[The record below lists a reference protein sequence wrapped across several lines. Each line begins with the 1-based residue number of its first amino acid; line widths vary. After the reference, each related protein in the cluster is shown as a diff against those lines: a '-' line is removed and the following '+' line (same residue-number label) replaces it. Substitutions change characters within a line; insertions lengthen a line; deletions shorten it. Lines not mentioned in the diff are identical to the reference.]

1 MIQKSKIKLLF
12 ISLFAFTL
20 FTTFAQNKNF
30 DSLADE
36 VNRIS
41 IYKKTEALRL
51 LDSLYQMA
59 HHGKDSTLLIAR
71 CLSEEAVLNLRQG
84 ISDSCLSYKIEKKL
98 NRNNIQKQEK
108 ALFQFAMG
116 TSLASEKKYGDAFH
130 YLLDASE
137 NFKKLNEDRFT
148 AQSLSFLGN
157 ICFIIG
163 MWKLADY
170 YYSEASTYANPELS
184 IYYYIKLN
192 HYSLMSYLNKD
203 EAVNDA
209 LLLLLEVVERKELE
223 ELMPIFY
230 LNIGAMFLNEAPEK
244 ALFYFSKLQN
254 LDFDNPISMA
264 ILYSNMGKYYL
275 NNNDLKHA
283 SIYYNKAQKIME
295 QNNTL
300 NNLISLYYD
309 ISLVFE
315 RENRLDSALLYSRKH
330 QELSQKLQSNTIA
343 IEKHQKNI
351 TSILESSQKDLI
363 ISKQKIELGNRRFV
377 FLVVIFSFVVVVV
390 LLLVAII
397 NLRKNQ
403 KTLELTTK
411 INLQTLEKEA
421 QKEILEANT
430 REISSYSLLVSNK
443 NEILNKIM
451 RLCEQIINN
460 KEDADKTVKKII
472 EIIKSNL
479 SIDKEWENFK
489 LHFEKV
495 HPIFFEK
502 LKQSCNELTEENLKT
517 CAYIKIGMSNKQIAQ
532 LLNVAH
538 NSIIISR
545 YRIRKKLQLPDN
557 EDLKTFLDNLQ

>member
-1 MIQKSKIKLLF
+1 MIQNSKIRLLF
-12 ISLFAFTL
+12 ISLFVFTL
-20 FTTFAQNKNF
+20 FTPFAKNKSF

-59 HHGKDSTLLIAR
+59 YQGKDSTLLIAR
-71 CLSEEAVLNLRQG
+71 CLCEEAMLNLRQG
-84 ISDSCLSYKIEKKL
+84 ISDSCLSNIIEKKL
-98 NRNNIQKQEK
+98 NRNNFNKQEK
-108 ALFQFAMG
+108 ALLKFAMG
-116 TSLASEKKYGDAFH
+116 TSLASEKKYGDAFQ

-137 NFKKLNEDRFT
+137 NFKALNEDRFT

-157 ICFIIG
+157 ICYIIG

-170 YYSEASTYANPELS
+170 YYSEASKFANPELS

-192 HYSLMSYLNKD
+192 HYSLMSYLKKD
-203 EAVNDA
+203 EAINDA
-209 LLLLLEVVERKELE
+209 LLLLLEVVERKNLE

-275 NNNDLKHA
+275 NSNDLKHA
-283 SIYYNKAQKIME
+283 SIYFNKAQKIME

-300 NNLISLYYD
+300 NNLIILYYD

-315 RENRLDSALLYSRKH
+315 RENRLDSALYYSRKQ
-330 QELSQKLQSNTIA
+330 QELSQELQSNTIA
-343 IEKHQKNI
+343 IERHQKNI

-363 ISKQKIELGNRRFV
+363 ISKQKIELGNRRFI
-377 FLVVIFSFVVVVV
+377 FLVVLFCFIVVVVS
-390 LLLVAII
+390 LLVAII

-403 KTLELTTK
+403 KTLELTAK

-451 RLCEQIINN
+451 QLCEQIINN
-460 KEDADKTVKKII
+460 KEDADKTVKKIN

-502 LKQSCNELTEENLKT
+502 LKQSCNELTEDNLRT